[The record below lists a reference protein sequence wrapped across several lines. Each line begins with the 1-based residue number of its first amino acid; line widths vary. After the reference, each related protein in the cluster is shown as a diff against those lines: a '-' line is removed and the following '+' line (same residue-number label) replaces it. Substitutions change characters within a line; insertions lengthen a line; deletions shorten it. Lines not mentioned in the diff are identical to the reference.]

1 MKRKD
6 WIVTEYAARPAG
18 KPNRCFYCHS
28 LIGESHA
35 SECVIR
41 NRTVVMDFTIR
52 MVMDVPESWKDEDV
66 EFRYNKG
73 SWCADN
79 LIEMIVREEDGCLC
93 PHVQAKFVREATPDD
108 EEKWGLVRV
117 DDLQS

>member
-1 MKRKD
+1 MKRED

-18 KPNRCFYCHS
+18 KPDRCFYCHS
-28 LIGESHA
+28 LIGESHT

-41 NRTVVMDFTIR
+41 SRTVVMDFTVR
-52 MVMDVPESWKDEDV
+52 MVINVPEHWKDEDI

-79 LIEMIVREEDGCLC
+79 LIEMIVRGEGGCLC
-93 PHVQAKFVREATPDD
+93 PHVEATFIREATPED